1 MTIRQTPFSKSE
13 TKRMGEII
21 SPFGAI
27 GRVFLWGLV
36 VTVTALWAKNIN
48 RLTGGLAWWPIAAL
62 LSGAGTYWL
71 GVRMSGGRAL
81 RSKVRQDLQH
91 GMAEEREFQLTDA
104 VMFPEMED
112 EGPVVF
118 LLSEGRVYCL
128 SGQEVS
134 RLLSGGLIGSKVVE
148 HVAPISQIV
157 LARKTRG
164 TKIPLREAEM
174 SFADSAIYHPDWLRD
189 HVVAVSLAWDDVLA
203 ALARGTAGIQK
214 GC

>member
-13 TKRMGEII
+13 TKRLGEIM

-27 GRVFLWGLV
+27 VRALLWVLV
-36 VTVTALWAKNIN
+36 VIFAALWAKNIN
-48 RLTGGLAWWPIAAL
+48 RLTGGLTWWPIPAL
-62 LSGAGTYWL
+62 LAGAGSYWL

-104 VMFPEMED
+104 CMFPEVED

-118 LLSEGRVYCL
+118 LLSGGRVYCL

-134 RLLSGGLIGSKVVE
+134 RQVSGGLIGSKVVE
-148 HVAPISQIV
+148 HVAPISKVV
-157 LARKTRG
+157 LSRKARG
-164 TKIPLREAEM
+164 NKIPLREAEM
-174 SFADSAIYHPDWLRD
+174 SFDDSAVYDRAWLRD
-189 HVVAVSLAWDDVLA
+189 HVVEVPLAWDEVLA
-203 ALARGTAGIQK
+203 ALVRGTAGIQQR
-214 GC
+214 G